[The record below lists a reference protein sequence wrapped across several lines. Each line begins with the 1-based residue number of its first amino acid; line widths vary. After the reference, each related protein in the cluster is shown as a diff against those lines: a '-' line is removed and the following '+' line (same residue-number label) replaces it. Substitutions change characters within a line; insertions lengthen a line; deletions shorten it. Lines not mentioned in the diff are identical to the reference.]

1 MKRSVRIQMV
11 LMDNLIWVIVV
22 AFFLIN
28 AFVTPRFATPT
39 NIINILYHSS
49 IMSMLVLG
57 QGLVLINGRLD
68 LSLESTLAF
77 AVGGA
82 ILLTTRTFPALNDPY
97 IQIALTLL
105 IGVLIGLFNGFCIAK
120 LKINPFLQTLASM
133 IVLRGLM
140 LYLVPMS
147 IFPLNRVYTY
157 LGAGRMWGN
166 IPVSVPLVILTF
178 VAFHLLL
185 QRTPFGRQF
194 IATGGNPRASYI
206 SGVNV
211 DRITIYA
218 YVLAGLLAALAGLLA
233 AGRQGS
239 VTNTMG
245 EGMVLLAF
253 AGALL
258 GGASLQGGAGTPLGM
273 LGGALLLAMFSNALN
288 LLGVGVHLVY
298 ASKGAL
304 IFVALLIDQARIRW
318 RNRLLHREQMERLS
332 AAGVQDAGAVEA
344 VRT

>member
-1 MKRSVRIQMV
+1 MGRHRAMKRSVRIQMV

-22 AFFLIN
+22 AFFLVN

-77 AVGGA
+77 SVGGA
-82 ILLTTRTFPALNDPY
+82 ILLGMKVFPALSNPY
-97 IQIALTLL
+97 IAIVLTLL
-105 IGVLIGLFNGFCIAK
+105 IGALVGLFNGFCIAK

-140 LYLVPMS
+140 LYFVPMS
-147 IFPLNRVYTY
+147 IFPLDRVYTY
-157 LGAGRMWGN
+157 IGAGRMWGN
-166 IPVSVPLVILTF
+166 IPVSVPLVILIF
-178 VAFHLLL
+178 VGFHILL

-211 DRITIYA
+211 DRITISA
-218 YVLAGLLAALAGLLA
+218 FVLAGILAAVAGLLA

-298 ASKGAL
+298 ASKGA
-304 IFVALLIDQARIRW
+304 
-318 RNRLLHREQMERLS
+318 
-332 AAGVQDAGAVEA
+332 
-344 VRT
+344 

>member
-82 ILLTTRTFPALNDPY
+82 ILLTTRAFPVLNDPY

-147 IFPLNRVYTY
+147 IFPLHRVYTY
-157 LGAGRMWGN
+157 LGAGRTWGN
-166 IPVSVPLVILTF
+166 IPVSVPLVILTYL
-178 VAFHLLL
+178 AFHLLL

-218 YVLAGLLAALAGLLA
+218 YVLAGLLAAVAGLLA

-258 GGASLQGGAGTPLGM
+258 G
-273 LGGALLLAMFSNALN
+273 
-288 LLGVGVHLVY
+288 
-298 ASKGAL
+298 
-304 IFVALLIDQARIRW
+304 
-318 RNRLLHREQMERLS
+318 
-332 AAGVQDAGAVEA
+332 
-344 VRT
+344 

>member
-1 MKRSVRIQMV
+1 MKRSFKIQMF

-22 AFFLIN
+22 AFFLVN
-28 AFVTPRFATPT
+28 AFVTPRFASYT
-39 NIINILYHSS
+39 NIINILYHST

-57 QGLVLINGRLD
+57 QGLVLINGKLD

-77 AVGGA
+77 SVGGA
-82 ILLTTRTFPALNDPY
+82 ILLGLKVFPALNDPY
-97 IQIALTLL
+97 VAIFLTLL
-105 IGVLIGLFNGFCIAK
+105 IGALIGLFNGVCIAK

-140 LYLVPMS
+140 LYFVPMS
-147 IFPLNRVYTY
+147 IFPLDRVYTY
-157 LGAGRMWGN
+157 IGSGRTWGN
-166 IPVSVPLVILTF
+166 IPVSVPLTLVIF
-178 VAFHLLL
+178 IAFHFLL

-194 IATGGNPRASYI
+194 IATGGNPRASFI

-218 YVLAGLLAALAGLLA
+218 FVLAGILAAVAGLLA

-239 VTNTMG
+239 VSNMMG

-258 GGASLQGGAGTPLGM
+258 GGASLQGGAGTPIGM
-273 LGGALLLAMFSNALN
+273 LGGALLLGMFSNALN

-318 RNRLLHREQMERLS
+318 RNRLLHKEQLERLS
-332 AAGVQDAGAVEA
+332 AGGGHEAGGLEA
-344 VRT
+344 MTR